1 MRHARIATPDPVSE
15 ELEWLGR
22 GTQRFGSSD
31 KNFEVWH
38 PTYNKPGRRGLLQ
51 AYFYEDYARQL
62 DAMSEG
68 ERTERMIG
76 DMDEVH
82 PGLRQHLE
90 TVVTKSRQRDPWQ
103 EGAYTVHHPGQLEW
117 FPAICRREGKVW
129 FAGEHASPWPT
140 WMQGAIASGIKAARE
155 IDAESSVAA

>member
-1 MRHARIATPDPVSE
+1 MHELQRPTPSRKNLNGWGE
-15 ELEWLGR
+15 GLNG
-22 GTQRFGSSD
+22 FGSSD

-103 EGAYTVHHPGQLEW
+103 KGAYTVHHPGQLEW

-129 FAGEHASPWPT
+129 FAGEHAC
-140 WMQGAIASGIKAARE
+140 GRHGCRARSHLE
-155 IDAESSVAA
+155 LRQREKSTPNPA

>member
-103 EGAYTVHHPGQLEW
+103 KGAYTVHHPGQLEVVS
-117 FPAICRREGKVW
+117 RDLQ
-129 FAGEHASPWPT
+129 T
-140 WMQGAIASGIKAARE
+140 
-155 IDAESSVAA
+155 